1 MGEINPMYT
10 QRKFNMT
17 QEEINKIDDPQK
29 MAEQMGKIEAA
40 NEKISQFESS
50 QEASKDD
57 SASQEKGMWAV
68 VKKIYEDIDNLDAQL
83 LREKNLNVVL
93 KETILKNIAEQEGV
107 AGEIKNAEALSEL
120 DGLKNKVNGIAKRAE
135 LIQRNAA

>member
-1 MGEINPMYT
+1 MYT

-83 LREKNLNVVL
+83 LREKNLNVDL